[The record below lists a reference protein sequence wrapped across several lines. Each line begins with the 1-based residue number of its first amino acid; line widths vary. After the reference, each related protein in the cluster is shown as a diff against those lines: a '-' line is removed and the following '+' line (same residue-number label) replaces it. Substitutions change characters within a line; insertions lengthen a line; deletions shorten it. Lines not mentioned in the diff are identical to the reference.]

1 MAKVLTFDV
10 NIKGLED
17 SIWRVI
23 EINDSK
29 TLADLAYT
37 ILASFDS
44 LAYHMYY
51 IKLNGVTYAC
61 SERVAK
67 DMYDLDVKDASRVR
81 LCNLK
86 FNEEEQFVM
95 EYDSGSPT
103 IFEIN
108 YLGERGIDVF
118 DVSSFPIV
126 IDGGGRGMIDDV
138 SCQDL
143 VDIVN
148 ETDDK
153 GYSTYFYTP
162 GYERE
167 EVYDYRFFDIKST
180 NRNLKG
186 LILEIKDGYEVWG
199 E

>member
-10 NIKGLED
+10 NIKGLEE

-44 LAYHMYY
+44 LAYHLYFV
-51 IKLNGVTYAC
+51 KLNGVTYAC
-61 SERVAK
+61 NEHIAK
-67 DMYDLDVKDASRVR
+67 DSFDQDEEDASKVR

-86 FNEEEQFVM
+86 FNEEESFVM
-95 EYDSGSPT
+95 EYDTGSPT

-108 YLGERGIDVF
+108 YLAERDIDHS
-118 DVSSFPIV
+118 DSILFPII

-138 SCQDL
+138 SSQDL

-148 ETDDK
+148 ETDEK

-167 EVYDYRFFDIKST
+167 EVYDYRFFDIQST
-180 NRNLKG
+180 NRILKG
-186 LILEIKDGYEVWG
+186 LILEMKDGYEVWG
-199 E
+199 K